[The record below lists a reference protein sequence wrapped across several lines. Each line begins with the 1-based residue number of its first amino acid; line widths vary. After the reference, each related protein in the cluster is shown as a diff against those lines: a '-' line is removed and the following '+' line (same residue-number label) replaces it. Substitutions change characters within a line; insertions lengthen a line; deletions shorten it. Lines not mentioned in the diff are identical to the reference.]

1 MTGTRRW
8 LALGGAIVAIIALIV
23 IIQVTLDPAPPAT
36 VDTTPTEAPA
46 PAAAATAGETPAPPT
61 GPLAPEFV
69 GITAWLNTEPL
80 TMAGLRG
87 KVVLVDFWTYSCV
100 NCIRTL
106 PYLRDWHEKY
116 ARHGLVMVGVH
127 APEFDFEKDEQNVR
141 DAMARQRVA
150 WPVAMDN
157 AHATWSA
164 YRNRY
169 WPRKYLM
176 DRNGVQRYDVIGEG
190 RYRETEEKIREL
202 LTEAGADVSA
212 VPVGGVD
219 AERSVAQVPITRELY
234 AGLKWAPGGYL
245 GNFDTIADVRLRE
258 GETVPFTD
266 PGLHDNGRMYLQG
279 RWVLGPESVRHAE
292 TTTDFEDYVA
302 ILYIAASVNVVIR
315 PDEAAEAFPVVVT
328 HNGAPIPEALRGDDI
343 QTDDAGR
350 TFLLVDEP
358 RLYNVI
364 RGGGVHTGALKL
376 RVNSDEFLFYTFTFG
391 R

>member
-1 MTGTRRW
+1 MSGTRRW
-8 LALGGAIVAIIALIV
+8 LALGGAIAAIIALIV
-23 IIQVTLDPAPPAT
+23 IVQVTLDPAPPAT
-36 VDTTPTEAPA
+36 VDTSPTDA
-46 PAAAATAGETPAPPT
+46 PAAASTNGESGYVPT

-69 GITAWLNTEPL
+69 GITQWLNTEPL
-80 TMAGLRG
+80 TMAELRG
-87 KVVLVDFWTYSCV
+87 KVVLVDFWTYSCI

-141 DAMARQRVA
+141 DAIARQRVA

-157 AHATWSA
+157 SHVTWDA

-169 WPRKYLM
+169 WPRKYLI
-176 DRNGVQRYDVIGEG
+176 DQNGVQRYNHIGEG
-190 RYRETEEKIREL
+190 AYLKTEEEIRKL
-202 LTEAGADVSA
+202 LEETGADVSD

-219 AERSVAQVPITRELY
+219 AERTGPRSTITRELY
-234 AGLKWAPGGYL
+234 AGLQWAPGGYL
-245 GNFDTIADVRLRE
+245 GNFDTIADMRLRD
-258 GETVPFTD
+258 GEIVPLTD
-266 PGLHDNGRMYLQG
+266 PGLHDNGRIYLQG
-279 RWVLGPESVRHAE
+279 QWELGAERVRHAE
-292 TTTDFEDYVA
+292 ATTDFEDYVA
-302 ILYIAASVNVVIR
+302 ILYTAASVNAVIR

-343 QTDDAGR
+343 QIDDAGR
-350 TFLLVDEP
+350 TFFLVDEP

-364 RGGGVHTGALKL
+364 RSGGVHTGELKL

>member
-1 MTGTRRW
+1 MSGTRRW
-8 LALGGAIVAIIALIV
+8 LALGGAIAAIIALIFIV
-23 IIQVTLDPAPPAT
+23 QITLDPEPPAT
-36 VDTTPTEAPA
+36 VDTTPAEAPVA
-46 PAAAATAGETPAPPT
+46 AASSNGETAAAAPT
-61 GPLAPEFV
+61 GPVAPEFV
-69 GITAWLNTEPL
+69 GITQWLNSEPL
-80 TMAGLRG
+80 TMAELRG
-87 KVVLVDFWTYSCV
+87 KVVLVDFWTYSCI

-116 ARHGLVMVGVH
+116 SRHGLVMVGVH

-157 AHATWSA
+157 RHVTWDA

-176 DRNGVQRYDVIGEG
+176 DQNGVQRYDVIGEG
-190 RYRETEEKIREL
+190 RYQQTELKIREL
-202 LTEAGADVSA
+202 LEEIGADVSA

-219 AERSVAQVPITRELY
+219 AEQSGPRSTITRELY

-245 GNFDTIADVRLRE
+245 GNFDTLADMRLRE

-266 PGLHDNGRMYLQG
+266 PGLHETGRLYLQG
-279 RWVLGPESVRHAE
+279 RWELGAERVRHAE
-292 TTTDFEDYVA
+292 TSTDFEDYVA
-302 ILYIAASVNVVIR
+302 ILYVAASVNAVIR
-315 PDEAAEAFPVVVT
+315 PDETAEAFPVVVT

-343 QTDDAGR
+343 QADDAGR
-350 TFLLVDEP
+350 TFFLVDEP
-358 RLYNVI
+358 RLYKVI
-364 RGGGVHTGALKL
+364 RGGNVHTGELKL

>member
-1 MTGTRRW
+1 MSGTRRW
-8 LALGGAIVAIIALIV
+8 LALGGAIAAIIALIV
-23 IIQVTLDPAPPAT
+23 IVQVTLDPAPPAT
-36 VDTTPTEAPA
+36 VDTSATD
-46 PAAAATAGETPAPPT
+46 AAAAASTNGESGYVPT

-69 GITAWLNTEPL
+69 GITQWLNSEPL
-80 TMAGLRG
+80 TMAELRG
-87 KVVLVDFWTYSCV
+87 KVVLVDFWTYSCI

-141 DAMARQRVA
+141 DAIARQRVA

-157 AHATWSA
+157 GHVTWAA

-176 DRNGVQRYDVIGEG
+176 DQNGVQRYDVIGEG
-190 RYRETEEKIREL
+190 RYEQTELKIREL
-202 LTEAGADVSA
+202 LEETGAELSD

-219 AERSVAQVPITRELY
+219 AEQTGPRSAITRELY
-234 AGLKWAPGGYL
+234 AGLQWAPGGYL
-245 GNFDTIADVRLRE
+245 GNFDTFADARLRS

-266 PGLHDNGRMYLQG
+266 PGLHETGRLYLQG
-279 RWVLGPESVRHAE
+279 QWELGPESVRHAE
-292 TTTDFEDYVA
+292 TTTDFENYVA
-302 ILYIAASVNVVIR
+302 ILYIAASVNAVIR

-328 HNGAPIPEALRGDDI
+328 HNGAPVPEALRGDDI
-343 QTDDAGR
+343 QIDDAGR
-350 TFLLVDEP
+350 TFFLVDEP

-364 RGGGVHTGALKL
+364 RGGGVHTGELKL